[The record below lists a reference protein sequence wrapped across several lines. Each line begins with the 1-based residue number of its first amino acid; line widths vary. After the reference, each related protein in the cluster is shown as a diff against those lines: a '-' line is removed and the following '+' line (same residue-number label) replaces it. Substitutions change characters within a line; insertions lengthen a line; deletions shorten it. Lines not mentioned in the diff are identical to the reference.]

1 MVLLL
6 ASLFAAGC
14 GTSVPPSDGEMIR
27 LFRTHEAAFNH
38 VYEIISEKT
47 EGSHY
52 YPPSEFD
59 SIFIR
64 ALAAA
69 EGLSCGLQGLYGGFL
84 VFARVVPSG
93 PGAARFFAG
102 GDRLRARPLL

>member
-64 ALAAA
+64 ELAPPRAA
-69 EGLSCGLQGLYGGFL
+69 PADFRGFTG
-84 VFARVVPSG
+84 RIPRICTGCS
-93 PGAARFFAG
+93 
-102 GDRLRARPLL
+102 LRTGRCSILCWR